1 MSIYRVVVA
10 LPLSIFLVFP
20 IAMTI
25 QHGVYPSAWPPG
37 SIGLG
42 SWFTHH
48 EPGTAANSYW
58 GILTAQSQ
66 SFPNGGWSLGPLLA
80 FTPLFVTILLRFM
93 PQPPRARRDAAETFG
108 SARFATQNER
118 AAMAQGLELG
128 IDPDT
133 GRAVRIAV
141 QGTLATIAPP
151 RKGKTSGLLIPNLSY
166 PEAQAWGG
174 PAVVIDSKGE
184 VYRATHQRRSAL
196 GRRVVCLDGLGLV
209 GGTDTWNPLIDR
221 DPADILYLQQ
231 TALALLPEASGNGD
245 EAAAYFRGRA
255 VDLIVGA
262 MLAVLNGDLRSV
274 VEVQRMLTD
283 EDEFRKRLEAVK
295 AEPAALAAL
304 EILDADPKTKDPI
317 KSTGL
322 QPFSGWRMRA
332 CATSCRPAPLT
343 SPRCRAT
350 KSTSSSS
357 CHLNKRVLAPL
368 LRWFLS
374 DLFTAIRRNRPE
386 ERVVIFVDEAAA
398 LGRFDELLTASTELP
413 GYGAS
418 IWTLWQD
425 RSQIVALYSE
435 AGASTLLNTAEVV
448 TLSDLSAVDPAES
461 DRWSKAL
468 GSYTGLIEGFS
479 RPSSGPGP
487 ASTSTTSQ
495 PVPLLSK
502 EALVTMP
509 ASDLLVF
516 PNSGSHS
523 KHPMLL
529 RKTVAHTDPRI
540 IPFIDSV
547 PPVGA
552 AR

>member
-1 MSIYRVVVA
+1 M
-10 LPLSIFLVFP
+10 L
-20 IAMTI
+20 I
-25 QHGVYPSAWPPG
+25 QHGFQPVSWPTG
-37 SIGLG
+37 TFDLN
-42 SWFTHH
+42 SWFAHP
-48 EPGTAANSYW
+48 EPRTIVSIYW
-58 GILTAQSQ
+58 HMLTAQSET
-66 SFPNGGWSLGPLLA
+66 FPNGGWSFGPLLA
-80 FTPLFVTILLRFM
+80 FAPLFVTVLLRFIPKP
-93 PQPPRARRDAAETFG
+93 PQAARDVAGTFG
-108 SARFATQNER
+108 SARFASSAER

-166 PEAQAWGG
+166 PEPRAWGG
-174 PAVVIDSKGE
+174 PAVVLDSKGE
-184 VYRATHQRRSAL
+184 VYRATHQRRSGL

-209 GGTDTWNPLIDR
+209 GGTDTWNPLLDR
-221 DPADILYLQQ
+221 DPADVLYLQQ
-231 TALALLPEASGNGD
+231 TALALLPEASGSGD
-245 EAAAYFRGRA
+245 EAAAYFRSRA

-262 MLAVLNGDLRSV
+262 MLAVLRGDPRSV
-274 VEVQRMLTD
+274 VEVQRMLTN
-283 EDEFRKRLEAVK
+283 EDEFRKRLDAVK
-295 AEPAALAAL
+295 TEPAALAAL

-317 KSTGL
+317 KSTAL
-322 QPFSGWRMRA
+322 QAFQWLADARLRHLVSA
-332 CATSCRPAPLT
+332 
-343 SPRCRAT
+343 
-350 KSTSSSS
+350 STFDLAELSRDEVDVFVVVPPE
-357 CHLNKRVLAPL
+357 HKRVLAPL

-418 IWTLWQD
+418 TWTFWQD
-425 RSQIVALYSE
+425 RSQVVALYGE

-479 RPSSGPGP
+479 RPSSGSGT
-487 ASTSTTSQ
+487 ATTSTTSQ
-495 PVPLLSK
+495 PVPLMTK

-516 PNSGSHS
+516 PNSGSHAR
-523 KHPMLL
+523 HPMLL
-529 RKTVAHTDPRI
+529 RKTVAHKDDRI
-540 IPFIDSV
+540 KPFIASV
-547 PPVGA
+547 PPVGV

>member
-1 MSIYRVVVA
+1 MKISTLIVISI
-10 LPLSIFLVFP
+10 IFSYP
-20 IAMTI
+20 IALI
-25 QHGVYPSAWPPG
+25 VQHGFFPGAWPPE
-37 SIGLG
+37 SISLG
-42 SWFTHH
+42 SWFLHPELRSVAST
-48 EPGTAANSYW
+48 YW
-58 GILTAQSQ
+58 SILTAQSR
-66 SFPNGGWSLGPLLA
+66 SFPNSGWSLGPLLA
-80 FTPLFVTILLRFM
+80 FAPLFVTILLRFT
-93 PQPPRARRDAAETFG
+93 PHRPRAQRDAADTFG
-108 SARFATQNER
+108 SARFATQDEL

-166 PEAQAWGG
+166 PESRAWGG
-174 PAVVIDSKGE
+174 PAVVLDSKGE
-184 VYRATHQRRSAL
+184 VYRVTHQRRAAL

-209 GGTDTWNPLIDR
+209 GGTDTWNPLLDR
-221 DPADILYLQQ
+221 DPADVLYLQQ
-231 TALALLPEASGNGD
+231 TALALLPEASGSGD
-245 EAAAYFRGRA
+245 EAAGYFRSRA

-262 MLAVLNGDLRSV
+262 MLAVLNGDRRSV

-283 EDEFRKRLEAVK
+283 EDEFRKRLEALK

-322 QPFSGWRMRA
+322 QAFQWLADARLR
-332 CATSCRPAPLT
+332 
-343 SPRCRAT
+343 
-350 KSTSSSS
+350 
-357 CHLNKRVLAPL
+357 HLVSANTFDFAQLSRNEVDVFVVVPPEYKRVLAPL

-374 DLFTAIRRNRPE
+374 DLFTSIRRNRPE
-386 ERVVIFVDEAAA
+386 ERIVIFVDEAAT
-398 LGRFDELLTASTELP
+398 LGRFDELLSAATELP

-418 IWTLWQD
+418 TWTLWQD
-425 RSQIVALYSE
+425 RSQIVSLYGE
-435 AGASTLLNTAEVV
+435 AGAATLINTAEIV

-461 DRWSKAL
+461 ERWSKAL
-468 GSYTGLIEGFS
+468 GSYTGLIEVFS
-479 RPSSGPGP
+479 RPSSGPGQ
-487 ASTSTTSQ
+487 ATTSTTSQ
-495 PVPLLSK
+495 PVPLMTK

-516 PNSGSHS
+516 PNSANHA

-540 IPFIDSV
+540 KPFIAPV